1 MSELFLSLTL
11 VLRNKQNLFFI
22 NIFKQC
28 FLPLIMLRCTRCGA
42 EGDGDII
49 DIHSRGSFKHERG
62 CGSGIGPLK
71 VSGSKTVT
79 EPVATSVISDI
90 VESITATEPKKS
102 KKKKSKK
109 KSD

>member
-79 EPVATSVISDI
+79 EPA
-90 VESITATEPKKS
+90 VESTTETVMVTETKPKK
-102 KKKKSKK
+102 KRFKK